1 MENKKSKVL
10 SSLLWKFLERGGTQG
25 IQFIIQ
31 IVLAR
36 ILLPSDYGIISLISV
51 FIAIANVFVQSGFN
65 TALIQKKKVDE
76 KDLSSVFYL
85 NIFVS
90 GILYILLFFTAP
102 FIERFY
108 NVLGISKVLR
118 VLSLTLFLGA
128 INSIQNSVISRKME
142 FKKLF
147 FSSIAAIIVSG
158 IIGVILALLGFGI
171 WALVFQQLSNQ
182 IITTIVLWF
191 TVKWRPQLVFS
202 LEKIKVLFSY
212 GWKVLCS
219 TLLDTLYM
227 NLRSLIVGKM
237 YSTEILAYYN
247 RGDQFPQLI
256 ITNINGSIQS
266 VMLPILAEEQDNK
279 KKVKEMVRRSIV
291 TSSFIIFPMMI
302 GLSVIAVPLVKV
314 ILTEKWLS
322 CVPFL
327 RIFCFSYALWPIH
340 TANLQ
345 AINAIGRSDIYLKL
359 EIVKKILGMIILI
372 VSIQFGM
379 YAIAIGL
386 LINSIV
392 STFIN
397 SYPNRKLLNYS
408 YLEQIRDVMP
418 SFVLS
423 FIMGGV
429 IYLISFLKISS
440 LITLLLQVIV
450 GAILYVL
457 MANIF
462 KLECFTYLLNK
473 IKEVVNK
480 K

>member
-10 SSLLWKFLERGGTQG
+10 SSLIWKFLERGGTQG

-128 INSIQNSVISRKME
+128 INSIQNAVISRKME

-462 KLECFTYLLNK
+462 KLECFTYLLNT

>member
-10 SSLLWKFLERGGTQG
+10 SSLIWKFLERGGTQG

-128 INSIQNSVISRKME
+128 INSIQNAVISRKME

-158 IIGVILALLGFGI
+158 IIGVILALLGFGV

-182 IITTIVLWF
+182 IMTTIVLWF

-372 VSIQFGM
+372 VSIQFGV

-397 SYPNRKLLNYS
+397 SYPNKELLNYS
-408 YLEQIRDVMP
+408 YLEQIGDVMP

-440 LITLLLQVIV
+440 LITLLLQIIV
-450 GAILYVL
+450 GVTLYVL

-462 KLECFTYLLNK
+462 KLECFTYLLNT

>member
-10 SSLLWKFLERGGTQG
+10 SSLVWKFLERGGTQG

-36 ILLPSDYGIISLISV
+36 ILLPYDYGIISLISV

-65 TALIQKKKVDE
+65 MALIQKKKVDE
-76 KDLSSVFYL
+76 RDFSSVFYL

-108 NVLGISKVLR
+108 NVLGLSKVLR

-128 INSIQNSVISRKME
+128 INSIQNAVISRKME

-158 IIGVILALLGFGI
+158 IIGVILALLGFGV

-266 VMLPILAEEQDNK
+266 VMLPVLAKEQDNK

-345 AINAIGRSDIYLKL
+345 AINAIGRSDIYLRL
-359 EIVKKILGMIILI
+359 EVVKKILGMIILI
-372 VSIQFGM
+372 VSIQFGV

-386 LINSIV
+386 LINSII

-397 SYPNRKLLNYS
+397 SYPNKELLNYS
-408 YLEQIRDVMP
+408 YLEQIGDVMP

-429 IYLISFLKISS
+429 IYSISFLKISS
-440 LITLLLQVIV
+440 LVILLLQVIV
-450 GAILYVL
+450 GVILYVL

-462 KLECFTYLLNK
+462 KLECFTYLLNT